1 MATIVENGQTME
13 AGKKIT
19 GENKRAVREEKQ
31 RDSKIEESVGFT
43 LLTIYLTYSNLSVCL
58 ICIQLLKSVA
68 NCSTIEDKFSTLL
81 KKTIESEKENRKLVH
96 SQKQHE
102 KYFEALKREKENLQ
116 SDYNKAVLTK

>member
-43 LLTIYLTYSNLSVCL
+43 LPTIYLTYSNLSVCL